1 MRKPMKPG
9 ILTAIAVLALA
20 PLAVSSEKPATENQY
35 VKFSAALKQP
45 TMAKGSTGALLIT
58 LRPQKGI
65 HIVLEPPVS
74 VTFDSAAPV
83 EPSGKV
89 EVSKMAKHPYL
100 DTAKAIVQRFKLAK
114 REPGSTVTLK
124 GILTYFYC
132 SDVEGWC
139 SKFRQPFA
147 VSVTVTK

>member
-1 MRKPMKPG
+1 MKPG
-9 ILTAIAVLALA
+9 ITLIVALIAFAMYAI
-20 PLAVSSEKPATENQY
+20 SSEKPATENQY
-35 VKFSAALKQP
+35 VKFSAALKRP
-45 TMAKGSTGALLIT
+45 TMAKGSTGELLIT

-65 HIVLEPPVS
+65 HVNLEPPVS

-89 EVSKMAKHPYL
+89 EVPKMAKHPYL

-114 REPGSTVTLK
+114 REPGSSVTLK

-132 SDVEGWC
+132 SDAEGWC

>member
-1 MRKPMKPG
+1 MRKMMKSG
-9 ILTAIAVLALA
+9 ILIAIAVLVFGS
-20 PLAVSSEKPATENQY
+20 PAVSSEKPAGENQY

-45 TMAKGSTGALLIT
+45 TMAKGSTGALLFM

-65 HIVLEPPVS
+65 HINLEPPVS
-74 VTFDSAAPV
+74 VTFDSAGPV

-89 EVSKMAKHPYL
+89 EVPKMAKHPYL

-114 REPGSTVTLK
+114 RESGTTVSLR

-132 SDVEGWC
+132 SDAEGWC
-139 SKFRQPFA
+139 SKFRQPFELNL
-147 VSVTVTK
+147 TVAK